1 MSIAIMIF
9 ICIYILIIFGL
20 VHRTA
25 AALAGALLM
34 LALGVIEPAQ
44 AFNAVDFDT
53 VGLLTGMMIIV
64 GITRR
69 TGLFEFLAI
78 KAAQGVNGEP
88 IKILASLC
96 LITAVFSAF
105 LDNVTTVMLIIP
117 VTFAIAQQLRIS
129 PVPFL
134 MAIIMASNIGGTATL
149 VGDPPNIMI
158 SGFTGLGFMDFVFN
172 LLPAVLVIYVVIISI
187 IKLIYKSQITTFPRL
202 QMRLMSLNAADELN
216 DRSLLRKCLAVIFT
230 TVLGFILHQQIRL
243 EPALIAMVGACIL
256 LLISKSSLIG
266 SLKYVEWSVMVFFIS
281 LFIMVGAMEQI
292 GLFEKLAR
300 IGLNITGGN
309 ILPTALIILWLSAV
323 LSAFVDNIPFVAAM
337 IPLIQDMGR
346 LGGIHDLNFLW
357 WALSLGSCLGGNGT
371 AIGASANVV
380 VIGIAEKRGI
390 HISFIDFLKVAFPL
404 MILSIVIS
412 TGYLLGWYYI
422 VIMR

>member
-1 MSIAIMIF
+1 
-9 ICIYILIIFGL
+9 
-20 VHRTA
+20 
-25 AALAGALLM
+25 
-34 LALGVIEPAQ
+34 
-44 AFNAVDFDT
+44 
-53 VGLLTGMMIIV
+53 
-64 GITRR
+64 
-69 TGLFEFLAI
+69 
-78 KAAQGVNGEP
+78 
-88 IKILASLC
+88 
-96 LITAVFSAF
+96 
-105 LDNVTTVMLIIP
+105 
-117 VTFAIAQQLRIS
+117 
-129 PVPFL
+129 
-134 MAIIMASNIGGTATL
+134 
-149 VGDPPNIMI
+149 
-158 SGFTGLGFMDFVFN
+158 MDFVFN

>member
-1 MSIAIMIF
+1 MIF

-158 SGFTGLGFMDFVFN
+158 SGFTGLDFMDFVFN